1 MQAQEEDTRF
11 EDFVGLIE
19 ALHKEIQRIKSAEA
33 ARLGFKGAD
42 VMCLYYL
49 LKNPEGLTGSELAR
63 VVDVS
68 RAAMSRT
75 LSHLEGEGLV
85 ETGTASDE
93 TKYRAPVRLTE
104 KGVEVARPIEGIVH
118 DVLDETG
125 RALDEP
131 RRSQMYESLNVV
143 LERLRGIAR
152 D

>member
-1 MQAQEEDTRF
+1 MQEETRF
-11 EDFVGLIE
+11 EDFVGLID

-49 LKNPEGLTGSELAR
+49 VKYPEGLTGSELAR
-63 VVDVS
+63 LVDVS

-75 LSHLEGEGLV
+75 IAHLEEDGLV
-85 ETGTASDE
+85 EIATTSDE

-104 KGVEVARPIEGIVH
+104 KGVEVARPIDGIVH

-131 RRSQMYESLNVV
+131 QRSQMYDSLNVV
-143 LERLRGIAR
+143 LGRLRGIAR